1 MSYKLASSGEINCF
15 ALMPDPASNL
25 DPDLRARLLQEART
39 PWRGLRRALWVALF
53 ASAGVG
59 GATMALRLSSGQL
72 VPLSDLGIQFLAL
85 LVSGSLLWFDRNRSQ
100 S

>member
-1 MSYKLASSGEINCF
+1 
-15 ALMPDPASNL
+15 MPDPASKL
-25 DPDLRARLLQEART
+25 DPELRARLLQEART

-59 GATMALRLSSGQL
+59 GATMALRASSGEL
-72 VPLSDLGIQFLAL
+72 VPLSDLGIQALAIS
-85 LVSGSLLWFDRNRSQ
+85 VSGALLWFDRNRSK